1 MRFYLVFLFTLPLI
15 FISCS
20 TTEPV
25 IEKEPEPSIFE
36 LDEEIAEEY
45 LLEEMEEMDMFLFEH
60 RMYLSN
66 RFAILEHDIPETYLI
81 ERVREESEADRYAGF
96 RVQLL
101 ATRNI
106 AEADS
111 ASDEFRIWASERID
125 GYEPNTYVFF
135 RQPYYRVRA
144 GDFRDRDTAIEFSR
158 LIKNR
163 FPGAWVVHDRIE
175 PDQVPSDNT
184 EFQLRDMRRIEF
196 QTEENSE

>member
-45 LLEEMEEMDMFLFEH
+45 LLEEMEEMDMFLFEL

-66 RFAILEHDIPETYLI
+66 RFTILEHDIPETYLI